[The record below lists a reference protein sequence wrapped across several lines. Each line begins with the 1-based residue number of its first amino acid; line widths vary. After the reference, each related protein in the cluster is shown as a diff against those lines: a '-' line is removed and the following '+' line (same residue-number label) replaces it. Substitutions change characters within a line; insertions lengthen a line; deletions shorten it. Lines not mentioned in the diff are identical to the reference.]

1 MDENKTFVEL
11 ALEELQKNDLEEYGQ
26 EIILE
31 EYLAREL
38 DIDLDTV
45 TEKEKNVLTKNFVHL
60 MCTVIDD
67 LRSIDKRL
75 SEYRERYEFLK
86 NDRSN
91 AAEFKRRKIQYFC
104 DINKNARSEILD
116 FVTNGIKQYLL
127 DNPFDTLAR
136 VEEDDK
142 LAVLFLQRRYKYAF
156 YRSFY
161 DMDYD
166 YGACVKI
173 SELHNDAPMNKWMEI
188 EHEYLEIKKTDTE
201 EFKNKLKRIVEE
213 KDIISEILN
222 RVSGNYHLKRR
233 EEIFETLSELFRAK
247 KYQSFIA
254 LGLIQLEG
262 LFYDYCQIKYGEKE
276 NQGTL
281 VEKVDK
287 ALKSNE
293 YKYMK
298 FYPYFAFDV
307 PIMRND
313 VAHKGFVDVK
323 DLEWT
328 AYELVLDLN
337 TVSKMVR
344 SESYDKFIV
353 FSMTHEAMLKWTP
366 EDNDEENGNL
376 SMYRM
381 LIKELFGIRYVIGE
395 HFWELLKCPEKYDE
409 ELNFY
414 SQEDLPEGYT
424 DIAGIVIVLSALV
437 RQENFWIAIK
447 ETLQQYS
454 NDTTQWDEF
463 IEFAKKMRNDY
474 IADLDEDAKTH
485 CIELGKLISG

>member
-1 MDENKTFVEL
+1 
-11 ALEELQKNDLEEYGQ
+11 
-26 EIILE
+26 
-31 EYLAREL
+31 
-38 DIDLDTV
+38 
-45 TEKEKNVLTKNFVHL
+45 
-60 MCTVIDD
+60 
-67 LRSIDKRL
+67 
-75 SEYRERYEFLK
+75 
-86 NDRSN
+86 
-91 AAEFKRRKIQYFC
+91 
-104 DINKNARSEILD
+104 
-116 FVTNGIKQYLL
+116 
-127 DNPFDTLAR
+127 
-136 VEEDDK
+136 
-142 LAVLFLQRRYKYAF
+142 
-156 YRSFY
+156 
-161 DMDYD
+161 
-166 YGACVKI
+166 
-173 SELHNDAPMNKWMEI
+173 
-188 EHEYLEIKKTDTE
+188 
-201 EFKNKLKRIVEE
+201 
-213 KDIISEILN
+213 
-222 RVSGNYHLKRR
+222 
-233 EEIFETLSELFRAK
+233 
-247 KYQSFIA
+247 
-254 LGLIQLEG
+254 
-262 LFYDYCQIKYGEKE
+262 
-276 NQGTL
+276 
-281 VEKVDK
+281 
-287 ALKSNE
+287 
-293 YKYMK
+293 MK

-344 SESYDKFIV
+344 SESYDKFIG

-376 SMYRM
+376 SMYRVF
-381 LIKELFGIRYVIGE
+381 IKELFGIRYVIGE
-395 HFWELLKCPEKYDE
+395 HFWELLKCPKKYDE

>member
-1 MDENKTFVEL
+1 MDENKIFVEL

-293 YKYMK
+293 YK
-298 FYPYFAFDV
+298 
-307 PIMRND
+307 
-313 VAHKGFVDVK
+313 
-323 DLEWT
+323 
-328 AYELVLDLN
+328 
-337 TVSKMVR
+337 
-344 SESYDKFIV
+344 
-353 FSMTHEAMLKWTP
+353 
-366 EDNDEENGNL
+366 
-376 SMYRM
+376 
-381 LIKELFGIRYVIGE
+381 
-395 HFWELLKCPEKYDE
+395 
-409 ELNFY
+409 
-414 SQEDLPEGYT
+414 
-424 DIAGIVIVLSALV
+424 
-437 RQENFWIAIK
+437 
-447 ETLQQYS
+447 
-454 NDTTQWDEF
+454 
-463 IEFAKKMRNDY
+463 
-474 IADLDEDAKTH
+474 
-485 CIELGKLISG
+485 

>member
-11 ALEELQKNDLEEYGQ
+11 ALEELQKNDLEEYGH

-31 EYLAREL
+31 EYLVREL

-45 TEKEKNVLTKNFVHL
+45 NEKEKNVLTKNFVHL

-136 VEEDDK
+136 VEGDDK

-213 KDIISEILN
+213 KNIISEILN

-247 KYQSFIA
+247 KYQS
-254 LGLIQLEG
+254 
-262 LFYDYCQIKYGEKE
+262 
-276 NQGTL
+276 
-281 VEKVDK
+281 
-287 ALKSNE
+287 
-293 YKYMK
+293 
-298 FYPYFAFDV
+298 
-307 PIMRND
+307 
-313 VAHKGFVDVK
+313 
-323 DLEWT
+323 
-328 AYELVLDLN
+328 
-337 TVSKMVR
+337 
-344 SESYDKFIV
+344 
-353 FSMTHEAMLKWTP
+353 
-366 EDNDEENGNL
+366 
-376 SMYRM
+376 
-381 LIKELFGIRYVIGE
+381 
-395 HFWELLKCPEKYDE
+395 
-409 ELNFY
+409 
-414 SQEDLPEGYT
+414 
-424 DIAGIVIVLSALV
+424 
-437 RQENFWIAIK
+437 
-447 ETLQQYS
+447 
-454 NDTTQWDEF
+454 
-463 IEFAKKMRNDY
+463 
-474 IADLDEDAKTH
+474 
-485 CIELGKLISG
+485 